1 MSKRKKNQNDWTH
14 PVHGRGV
21 KSPDFS
27 RGIIGALL
35 TDARIHHYALAGR
48 YGSDIQRAAEE
59 IERGKKE
66 AARKRAATQSVK
78 QAMNKLL
85 GL

>member
-1 MSKRKKNQNDWTH
+1 MSKRKKDHDWTH

-21 KSPDFS
+21 KSHDFS

-48 YGSDIQRAAEE
+48 YGSDIQCAAEE
-59 IERGKKE
+59 IERRKSE
-66 AARKRAATQSVK
+66 AARKRATTQSVK